1 MQFFHFPPEYKEIR
15 VLQEQPG
22 RRLVLLENQKRKQKL
37 LWRCSDRGNGD
48 VYESLCEI
56 EHPNLRPV
64 YDVCS
69 EGDEVE
75 VLEEYL
81 EGEPLSDLLQQHT
94 MKKADVKRVMIGLCR
109 ALEAL
114 HGLSIVHRDIKPEN
128 VLIGENGQVW
138 LIDYDAARV
147 MDGKEQETRVL
158 GTPGYAAPEQ
168 YGVTACEN
176 TADIFA
182 MGVLLNMMLCGEH
195 PARKMCRGWAGHIVR
210 KCTRM
215 EPKKRYRSAA
225 RLQRAC
231 KLLSGRK

>member
-1 MQFFHFPPEYKEIR
+1 M
-15 VLQEQPG
+15 
-22 RRLVLLENQKRKQKL
+22 LENQKRKQKL

-69 EGDEVE
+69 EGNEVE

-147 MDGKEQETRVL
+147 MDGKRTGDPGVGNTGVCGA
-158 GTPGYAAPEQ
+158 GTVRRYS
-168 YGVTACEN
+168 
-176 TADIFA
+176 
-182 MGVLLNMMLCGEH
+182 
-195 PARKMCRGWAGHIVR
+195 VR
-210 KCTRM
+210 KYRRYFCHGCTTEYDVVRRTSGTENVPRM
-215 EPKKRYRSAA
+215 GRAHCAQMYPYGTEKRYRSAA

>member
-1 MQFFHFPPEYKEIR
+1 M
-15 VLQEQPG
+15 
-22 RRLVLLENQKRKQKL
+22 
-37 LWRCSDRGNGD
+37 
-48 VYESLCEI
+48 
-56 EHPNLRPV
+56 RPV
-64 YDVCS
+64 YDVYS
-69 EGDEVE
+69 EGNEVE

-81 EGEPLSDLLQQHT
+81 EGEPLSALLQQHT

-128 VLIGENGQVW
+128 VLIGENGEVW

-195 PARKMCRGWAGHIVR
+195 PARKMCHGWAGHIVR

-225 RLQRAC
+225 RLQKAC
-231 KLLSGRK
+231 KLLFGRK

>member
-69 EGDEVE
+69 EGNEVE

-81 EGEPLSDLLQQHT
+81 EGEPAAHDEKSGRETGDDRT
-94 MKKADVKRVMIGLCR
+94 VPGLGS
-109 ALEAL
+109 AA
-114 HGLSIVHRDIKPEN
+114 
-128 VLIGENGQVW
+128 W
-138 LIDYDAARV
+138 LIDRA
-147 MDGKEQETRVL
+147 
-158 GTPGYAAPEQ
+158 PGY
-168 YGVTACEN
+168 
-176 TADIFA
+176 
-182 MGVLLNMMLCGEH
+182 
-195 PARKMCRGWAGHIVR
+195 
-210 KCTRM
+210 
-215 EPKKRYRSAA
+215 
-225 RLQRAC
+225 
-231 KLLSGRK
+231 